1 MKEKQDQESDRENR
15 KGASSGKTARIL
27 KIILPIVIILTG
39 IAASSYLKNTGP
51 TTQRRSPESFAPVVE
66 VKPLYPQNHRT
77 VIKAMGTVVP
87 AKTVEL
93 RSRVSGEIIEIHP
106 EFSEG
111 GFFKAGSKIIQIDP
125 VDYQLAVSQ
134 KKKALADAE
143 YEIQLELGRQAV
155 ARKEW
160 QLLDLELDA
169 TERETQLALRKPHLE
184 RARAAVTAAEA
195 EVEKARLD
203 LSRTRIIAP
212 FNAMV
217 RTRHVN
223 VGSQVTAQQ
232 PLAELVGTD
241 AYWIQASVP
250 IERLS
255 WIQIPQRHER
265 GASSAEITY
274 SGGFKLSGNVVRL
287 MGDLSQEG
295 RMARVLIE
303 VNDPLGLQK
312 QTNPKSPLLLGDFVQ
327 VKIEGSLLENV
338 YQIPRTA
345 LRDNNFIWIVNENSR
360 LKIKEVETVW
370 READTVI
377 IKDGVKPGDLLVLT
391 NLSAPVEGMPLQ
403 VNTFPSENILPETEA
418 SSLLSET
425 S

>member
-1 MKEKQDQESDRENR
+1 MKEKQDHESLRENR
-15 KGASSGKTARIL
+15 TGVSSGIAARIL
-27 KIILPIVIILTG
+27 KIILPIVIIISG
-39 IAASSYLKNTGP
+39 IAAYSYLKKTGP
-51 TTQRRSPESFAPVVE
+51 TTQRRPPATFAPVVE

-87 AKTVEL
+87 EQTVEL

-111 GFFKAGSKIIQIDP
+111 GLLKAGSKIIQIDP
-125 VDYQLAVSQ
+125 VDYELALSQ
-134 KKKALADAE
+134 KKKTLADAE
-143 YEIQLELGRQAV
+143 YEIKLELGRQAV
-155 ARKEW
+155 AKKEW
-160 QLLDLELDA
+160 QLLNLEMDA
-169 TERETQLALRKPHLE
+169 TEREIELALRKPHLE
-184 RARAAVTAAEA
+184 KARAAVTAAEA

-203 LSRTRIIAP
+203 LSRTQIIAP

-223 VGSQVTAQQ
+223 VGSQVTTQQ

-255 WIQIPQRHER
+255 WIQIPQRHE
-265 GASSAEITY
+265 GGTSSAEIIY

-295 RMARVLIE
+295 RMARVLIH

-312 QTNPKSPLLLGDFVQ
+312 QSNAIPPLLIGDFVQ

-345 LRDNNFIWIVNENSR
+345 LRDNTFIWIVNENSS

-370 READTVI
+370 RETDTVV

-391 NLSAPVEGMPLQ
+391 NLSAPVEGMPVQ
-403 VNTFPSENILPETEA
+403 VNNFISENILPEKEP
-418 SSLLSET
+418 SSLFSET